1 VVTTVRRCRPAASR
15 PLALPSVPA
24 VAIVVALAALVAL
37 VGLTT
42 AGCGGGGGGSDGGA
56 AHYAN
61 TTYRF
66 SLDVDRRLTQWRTAS
81 AATGA
86 AFEVSFVDTK
96 GTRVG
101 GRYLDALT
109 VSVVDTGTSPT
120 SAEAAQLTALLH
132 TLGAAMVA
140 KMGPDAQAGT
150 VSPVSLNGLSGVV
163 VPFAVTISGVRQ
175 VGWLY
180 LLAAGGHIYALTA
193 AASADQWD
201 TCRSLMAGA
210 IDAFRVG

>member
-1 VVTTVRRCRPAASR
+1 VRRLPAGRLAASR
-15 PLALPSVPA
+15 LTVRPGGRDRRGAGRA
-24 VAIVVALAALVAL
+24 VAL

-96 GTRVG
+96 AR
-101 GRYLDALT
+101 A
-109 VSVVDTGTSPT
+109 S
-120 SAEAAQLTALLH
+120 
-132 TLGAAMVA
+132 
-140 KMGPDAQAGT
+140 
-150 VSPVSLNGLSGVV
+150 
-163 VPFAVTISGVRQ
+163 
-175 VGWLY
+175 
-180 LLAAGGHIYALTA
+180 AAGIST
-193 AASADQWD
+193 
-201 TCRSLMAGA
+201 R
-210 IDAFRVG
+210 